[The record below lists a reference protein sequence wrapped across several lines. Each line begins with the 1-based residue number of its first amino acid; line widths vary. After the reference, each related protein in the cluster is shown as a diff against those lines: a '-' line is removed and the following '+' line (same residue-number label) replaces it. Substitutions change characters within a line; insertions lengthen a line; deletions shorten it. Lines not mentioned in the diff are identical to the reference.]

1 VEEEWPDEEAWVST
15 RFSDVL
21 PVAEGVAEPG
31 GDGVFWA
38 SVVRVVNVKE
48 SGKVEKP
55 FGGEGVWVEERVE
68 VVEVVGSVELDLQ
81 HGVRDSAAFSYAR
94 RTWMWAWIWEAG
106 AAHQPT

>member
-1 VEEEWPDEEAWVST
+1 VEEGCPDEEAWENT

-21 PVAEGVAEPG
+21 PPVDSVAEPE
-31 GDGVFWA
+31 GDGVSGA
-38 SVVRVVNVKE
+38 SVVRVVNAKE

-81 HGVRDSAAFSYAR
+81 HRVRDSAIFSGAR
-94 RTWMWAWIWEAG
+94 RTWMWVWMWEVG

>member
-1 VEEEWPDEEAWVST
+1 VEEEWPDEEAWEST

-21 PVAEGVAEPG
+21 PVAEGVAELE
-31 GDGVFWA
+31 GDGVSGA

-68 VVEVVGSVELDLQ
+68 VVEVGSVELDLQ
-81 HGVRDSAAFSYAR
+81 HGMRDSAAFSYAR
-94 RTWMWAWIWEAG
+94 RTWMWVWIWQVG